1 MTATN
6 DTTIRRNLVE
16 AVADARAELAYQRE
30 RLMDEDN
37 DGADYAGV
45 EAADAALTAAHA
57 ALATF
62 DEAHPEVLA
71 AIRAANE
78 PARIEILRSL
88 RADEGLTQAQADELA
103 ALEAKHGK
111 HYLDM
116 TPTEQAE
123 RRARNAA
130 AEAERD
136 ATFWAEWTPE
146 TTAARKAAWNDG
158 LEARGLVRG
167 RPAPKGLHM
176 TTVQTELERAL
187 GFRFEH
193 LKRAIAKHS
202 PK

>member
-6 DTTIRRNLVE
+6 DTTTRRNLVE

-45 EAADAALTAAHA
+45 ETADAALTAAHA
-57 ALATF
+57 ALAAF

-71 AIRAANE
+71 AIREANE
-78 PARIEILRSL
+78 PARIELLRRL

-116 TPTEQAE
+116 TPTEQAA

-130 AEAERD
+130 AEAERE
-136 ATFWAEWTPE
+136 AAFWAEWTAE
-146 TTAARKAAWNDG
+146 ATAARKAAWNAG
-158 LEARGLVRG
+158 LEARGIVRG
-167 RPAPKGLHM
+167 KPSPRGVHT
-176 TTVQTELERAL
+176 TTVQAELERQF